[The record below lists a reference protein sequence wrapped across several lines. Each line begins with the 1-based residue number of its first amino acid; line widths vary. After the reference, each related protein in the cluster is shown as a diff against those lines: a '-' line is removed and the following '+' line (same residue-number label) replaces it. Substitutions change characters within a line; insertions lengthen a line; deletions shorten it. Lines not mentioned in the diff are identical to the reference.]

1 MSLFS
6 AIGSATA
13 GLRAVQAHV
22 KVVSD
27 NVARAD
33 DPSRTRHTMG
43 QVVDRS
49 GFVLTTQY
57 RREVDQAMKAQV
69 EDLTARDGSSATK
82 SEYMQKLG
90 DLMRTT
96 NGNPLINTYANN
108 FEAAWKAVETSPESE
123 VAQYQLVQAADT
135 FAREIVRVSTGVE
148 DLDREMRTDL
158 ESSLG
163 EVNRIMKDIDRIND
177 DIVSLQ
183 GYGSAANEVADK
195 RDALIKELNTY
206 IGVRTVE
213 RPDGRVAIFTS
224 TGQALVD
231 AEPAKLTFDGGNINL
246 VTGNDVSPINH
257 HIREGKIA
265 ALLTMRQDG
274 SRREPPLPASADPN
288 AEVIRKLRSQL
299 DEFAK
304 MFTGHTKE
312 GEPTSF
318 RDAYD
323 NADPTL
329 EGEQANQFFTGED
342 RFTLQV
348 NAKLLNNEAKIK
360 QSAIKDVVKAMT
372 ATGRTFEA
380 DGLKL
385 EDASYGSMAS
395 NITGTWMAAA
405 KTAKTTNEFDKD
417 AKQMLEERYHSVT
430 GVNIDEEIAN
440 LQQLQTSYA
449 ASARVMQVTNTMFDA
464 LEAIVR

>member
-33 DPSRTRHTMG
+33 DPTRTRHTVG

-96 NGNPLINTYANN
+96 NGNPLLNTYAEK
-108 FEAAWKAVETSPESE
+108 FQAAWKALETSPESE
-123 VAQYQLVQAADT
+123 VAQYQLVQSADT

-148 DLDREMRTDL
+148 DLDREMREDL
-158 ESSLG
+158 NSSLN

-195 RDALIKELNTY
+195 RDALIKELNTH

-213 RPDGRVAIFTS
+213 RPDGRVAVFTA

-231 AEPAKLTFDGGNINL
+231 AEAAKLTFDGGNINL
-246 VTGNDVSPINH
+246 VTGNQVTPINQ
-257 HIREGKIA
+257 HIREGKVA
-265 ALLTMRQDG
+265 ALLTMRKDG
-274 SRREPPLPASADPN
+274 SKNDPPTPASGDPH

-304 MFTGHTKE
+304 MFTTKTKE

-323 NADPTL
+323 TAEPAL
-329 EGEQANQFFTGED
+329 EGEQNTLFFTGED
-342 RFTLQV
+342 RFTIQV
-348 NAKLLNNEAKIK
+348 NAKLLSNEAKLK
-360 QSAIKDVVKAMT
+360 QSAIKDVVA
-372 ATGRTFEA
+372 ALNAPGRTFKA
-380 DGLKL
+380 DGLEL
-385 EDASYGSMAS
+385 DDATYSSMAS
-395 NITGTWMAAA
+395 NITGNWMAVA
-405 KTAKTTNEFDKD
+405 KTAQTKNEFDKD
-417 AKQMLEERYHSVT
+417 AKQILEERYHSVT